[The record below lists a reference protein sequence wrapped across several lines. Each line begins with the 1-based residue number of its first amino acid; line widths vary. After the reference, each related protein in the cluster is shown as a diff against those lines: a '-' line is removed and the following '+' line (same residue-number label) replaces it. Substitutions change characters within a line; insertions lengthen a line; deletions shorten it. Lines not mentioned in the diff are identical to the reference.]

1 MSWTAPSLAHS
12 FASLTSRCVLVQDAR
27 GVLAFPGAAAPPGA
41 RELFQHI
48 CGVVDIGG
56 IPLAWLESAGGS
68 GGFFRG
74 DLVAVGERCG
84 DLQRI
89 TASIVS
95 RRRSGPWPGPGAQR
109 VYAAVVRVLLAHEIG
124 HAVQAKLGLDRHGLG
139 AERQA
144 DVTAGW
150 IAESLGWPEE
160 DDALVMEEAGGHGP
174 GAPHPGAASRVAAY
188 REGRW
193 LRRSRAA

>member
-1 MSWTAPSLAHS
+1 MSRTVPCLVHS
-12 FASLTSRCVLVQDAR
+12 FASLASRCVIVQDAR
-27 GVLAFPGAAAPPGA
+27 GVLAFRGVAPPVGA

-48 CGVVDIGG
+48 CGVVDVGG
-56 IPLAWLESAGGS
+56 IPLAWLEGAGGS

-74 DLVAVGERCG
+74 DLVAVGEN
-84 DLQRI
+84 DLRGI
-89 TASIVS
+89 TASILA
-95 RRRSGPWPGPGAQR
+95 RHQALPWLGPGAAS
-109 VYAAVVRVLLAHEIG
+109 VYTAVVRVLLAHEIG

-150 IAESLGWPEE
+150 IAESLGWPEQ
-160 DDALVMEEAGGHGP
+160 DDALVMEEAGSPGP
-174 GAPHPGAASRVAAY
+174 GTSHPGPAARVAAY

-193 LRRSRAA
+193 LRRLRRAA

>member
-1 MSWTAPSLAHS
+1 MSWTAPSLAHHS
-12 FASLTSRCVLVQDAR
+12 FASLASRCVIVQDAR

-41 RELFQHI
+41 RELFHHI
-48 CGVVDIGG
+48 CGVVDVGG

-74 DLVAVGERCG
+74 DLVAVGER
-84 DLQRI
+84 DLQHI
-89 TASIVS
+89 TASIVA
-95 RRRSGPWPGPGAQR
+95 RRRSGPWPGLGAQSI
-109 VYAAVVRVLLAHEIG
+109 YAAVVRVLLAHEIG
-124 HAVQAKLGLDRHGLG
+124 HVVQAKLGLERHGLG

-160 DDALVMEEAGGHGP
+160 DDALVMEEAGGNGP
-174 GAPHPGAASRVAAY
+174 GASHPGPASRVAAY
-188 REGRW
+188 REGRR